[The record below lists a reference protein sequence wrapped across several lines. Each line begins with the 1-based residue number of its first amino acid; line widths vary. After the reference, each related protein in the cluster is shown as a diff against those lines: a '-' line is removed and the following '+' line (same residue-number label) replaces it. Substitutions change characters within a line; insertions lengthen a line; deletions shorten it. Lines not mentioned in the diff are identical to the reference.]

1 MECPACHGDVP
12 VGSTICPNC
21 RTGVPAVQTTA
32 LTDRQAP
39 SSPPVKP
46 STWLIRIGAWLLS
59 AACWYGVLILSALRT
74 SRAYHSSQADAVG
87 YLVASC
93 AAIFLIPL
101 IAVTLYYRKRMP
113 RPTIHRRVL
122 VISATALALAIFSY
136 RNSYGN
142 RRFTGYLTVE
152 RGDAL
157 AKEGAG
163 LALPTPDQSIWDGP
177 VRQFFGD
184 IAKFNRQYIAEADAL
199 DQSAL
204 EGLYSTDSFR
214 DRTRMEKI
222 LSQLR
227 AIRDVDQK
235 YSSIEPIIEQMEAR
249 VRALDAPDSV
259 KEQFL
264 DGFTSGSEVL
274 VNRTEVTSKE
284 EAWMQAS
291 IELYTFTIAKKSSY
305 FIRDN
310 RLVFQD
316 TAALSEFQMRMKKA
330 EALRDDALRAK
341 NSFDES
347 NRKTLDKLKL
357 RPSDLGMPS
366 EAPKYHYAK
375 TLLLYICI

>member
-1 MECPACHGDVP
+1 
-12 VGSTICPNC
+12 
-21 RTGVPAVQTTA
+21 
-32 LTDRQAP
+32 
-39 SSPPVKP
+39 
-46 STWLIRIGAWLLS
+46 
-59 AACWYGVLILSALRT
+59 
-74 SRAYHSSQADAVG
+74 
-87 YLVASC
+87 
-93 AAIFLIPL
+93 
-101 IAVTLYYRKRMP
+101 MP

-163 LALPTPDQSIWDGP
+163 LAPPTPDQSIWDGP